1 MNFFDRLE
9 QRAREVDSLLCV
21 GIDPR
26 GTDADAVRAECFRLI
41 DATADY
47 ACAFKPNIAFF
58 EALGPDGLRVL
69 QEVIAHVPG
78 SILVILDAKRGD
90 IADTAEAYTKA
101 AFDQLGAHAITL
113 SPYLGGEA
121 LKPFLARSERGA
133 FVLCKTSNPGA
144 DEFQGCVIQDA
155 EPALSAAKGCRMQD
169 AGCMLYEVVAAHA
182 QEWNTNGNVGLV
194 IGATDPQA
202 LARVRNAAPD
212 LWFLV
217 PGIGAQGG
225 DLQASLVAG
234 LRPDGL
240 GLLINVSR
248 AIANAGDP
256 GAAAKKLRDEINRWR
271 LEVGDWKLEVGSW
284 KLEQRYPISNLQP
297 PTSNLQPP
305 TSISILAQDL
315 ITSQCVRFG
324 QFKLKSGIM
333 SPIYL
338 DLRRLVTHPLILK
351 RVAQAYAAKLRE
363 LNFDRIA
370 GIPYAALPIA
380 TAIALEMNRPMI
392 YPRREAKDYGTQAVI
407 EGDYAAGE
415 TIVVIDDLA
424 TTGGSKIEAIQKLE
438 EANLKVRDIVVLI
451 DRGQG
456 AGPMLAEAGYQLHAV
471 ATLPKLLDEWLR
483 AGAISREQFDEV
495 VEFLTR

>member
-1 MNFFDRLE
+1 MNFFDALE
-9 QRAREVDSLLCV
+9 QRAKQIDSLLCV

-26 GTDADAVRAECFRLI
+26 GTDAAAVREECFRLI
-41 DATADY
+41 DATAAY
-47 ACAFKPNIAFF
+47 ACAFKPNSAFF
-58 EALGPDGLRVL
+58 EALGAEGITVL
-69 QEVIAHVPG
+69 HDVIAHVPG
-78 SILVILDAKRGD
+78 GIPVILDAKRGD
-90 IADTAEAYTKA
+90 IADTTEAYAKA

-121 LKPFLARSERGA
+121 LKPFLSRSDRGA

-144 DEFQGCVIQDA
+144 DEFQGSLIQDA
-155 EPALSAAKGCRMQD
+155 QSAGSRMQE
-169 AGCMLYEVVAAHA
+169 AGRTLYEMVAAHA
-182 QEWNTNGNVGLV
+182 QAWNTNGNVGLV
-194 IGATDPQA
+194 VGATDPQA
-202 LARVRNAAPD
+202 LARVRSAAPD

-225 DLQASLVAG
+225 DLQASLEAG

-248 AIANAGDP
+248 AIAKASDP
-256 GAAAKKLRDEINRWR
+256 GAAAKQMRDEINLVRSTYSVTMAAR
-271 LEVGDWKLEVGSW
+271 ST
-284 KLEQRYPISNLQP
+284 QYA
-297 PTSNLQPP
+297 
-305 TSISILAQDL
+305 LAQLARDL
-315 ITSQCVRFG
+315 IESACVRFG

-338 DLRRLVTHPLILK
+338 DLRRLVTHPRILR
-351 RVAQAYAAKLRE
+351 RVAQAYATKLRE

-380 TAIALEMNRPMI
+380 TAIALEMNRPLI
-392 YPRREAKDYGTQAVI
+392 YPRREAKDYGTKAVI
-407 EGDYAAGE
+407 EGDFNAGE

-438 EANLKVRDIVVLI
+438 EASLKVRDIVVLI

-471 ATLPKLLDEWLR
+471 AALPELLDEWR
-483 AGAISREQFDEV
+483 RSGAISREQFEEV
-495 VEFLTR
+495 KQFLTR